1 MAWSAE
7 SQITTALS
15 LASTIAYGNASAE
28 VTLNP
33 GESAEVQISATFT
46 GTSTADLWYRVITS
60 NDGSRYDTTPFIG
73 GSVGRV
79 VSTTQT
85 RTFLVSGVK
94 NFKVEYAQSASDAQA
109 ITIDT
114 YVIKNGISV

>member
-1 MAWSAE
+1 MAWSTE

-15 LASTIAYGNASAE
+15 LVSTVVYGNASSV

-33 GESAEVQISATFT
+33 GESAEVQIAATFT
-46 GTSTADLWYRVITS
+46 GTATADLWFRVVAS
-60 NDGSRYDTTPFIG
+60 NDGTRYDTVAFVG

-94 NFKVEYAQSASDAQA
+94 NFKVEYTQSVSDAQA
-109 ITIDT
+109 ITVDA
-114 YVIKNGISV
+114 YVIKSGISV